1 MQTPW
6 HEKLLLYRLYR
17 DRDPDAFGELY
28 DRYAP
33 KIYRYVYF
41 KVSTTTE
48 AEDLTAEVFLKTW
61 EYVQRHADN
70 PEKRIENFRAFIYR
84 LAKNAVV
91 DHYRQRREAS
101 ILAEDSVL
109 EKVSMPEEM
118 SAVAKVT
125 LASDMATVEIAL
137 KGLKDEYRELLILK
151 YIEGYATHEIAKILE
166 KQKGAVR
173 VGIHRALAALR
184 EEIEKI
190 ENK

>member
-70 PEKRIENFRAFIYR
+70 PEKRIENR
-84 LAKNAVV
+84 LYDK
-91 DHYRQRREAS
+91 E
-101 ILAEDSVL
+101 
-109 EKVSMPEEM
+109 
-118 SAVAKVT
+118 
-125 LASDMATVEIAL
+125 
-137 KGLKDEYRELLILK
+137 
-151 YIEGYATHEIAKILE
+151 
-166 KQKGAVR
+166 
-173 VGIHRALAALR
+173 
-184 EEIEKI
+184 
-190 ENK
+190 

>member
-28 DRYAP
+28 DHYAP

-41 KVSTTTE
+41 KVATVTE

-61 EYVQRHADN
+61 EYIQRHADN
-70 PEKRIENFRAFIYR
+70 SEKRIENFRAFVYR
-84 LAKNAVV
+84 LAKNIVV
-91 DHYRQRREAS
+91 DHYRQKREVS
-101 ILAEDSVL
+101 ILSDDSAL
-109 EKVSMPEEM
+109 ERVPAPEEL
-118 SAVAKVT
+118 SAVAQVMT
-125 LASDMATVEIAL
+125 ASDMATVEIAL
-137 KGLKDEYRELLILK
+137 KGLKDDYREILILK
-151 YIEGYATHEIAKILE
+151 YIEGYTTHEIARILE

-173 VGIHRALAALR
+173 VAIHRALIALR

-190 ENK
+190 EK

>member
-1 MQTPW
+1 MYTPW
-6 HEKLLLYRLYR
+6 QEKLLLYRLYR

-41 KVSTTTE
+41 KVATITE

-61 EYVQRHADN
+61 EYVQRHAEN

-84 LAKNAVV
+84 LARNAVV
-91 DHYRQRREAS
+91 DYYRQKREAS
-101 ILAEDSVL
+101 ILSDEAML
-109 EKVSMPEEM
+109 ERVPAPEEV
-118 SAVAKVT
+118 SAAAQVA
-125 LASDMATVEIAL
+125 LASDMVTVENAL

-151 YIEGYATHEIAKILE
+151 YIEGYATHEIAQILE

-173 VGIHRALAALR
+173 VAIHRALHALR
-184 EEIEKI
+184 EEIKKI
-190 ENK
+190 EK

>member
-1 MQTPW
+1 MYTPW
-6 HEKLLLYRLYR
+6 QEKLLLYRLYR

-41 KVSTTTE
+41 KVATITE

-61 EYVQRHADN
+61 EYVQRHAEN

-84 LAKNAVV
+84 LARNAVV
-91 DHYRQRREAS
+91 DYYRQKREAS
-101 ILAEDSVL
+101 ILSDEAML
-109 EKVSMPEEM
+109 ERVPAPEEV
-118 SAVAKVT
+118 SAAAQVA
-125 LASDMATVEIAL
+125 LASDMVTVENAL

-151 YIEGYATHEIAKILE
+151 YIEGYATHEIAQILE

-173 VGIHRALAALR
+173 VAIHRALQALR
-184 EEIEKI
+184 EEIKKI
-190 ENK
+190 EK

>member
-1 MQTPW
+1 MYTPW
-6 HEKLLLYRLYR
+6 QEKLLLYRLYR
-17 DRDPDAFGELY
+17 ERDADAFGELY

-41 KVSTTTE
+41 KVATTTE

-61 EYVQRHADN
+61 EYIQRHAEN

-84 LAKNAVV
+84 LARNAVV
-91 DHYRQRREAS
+91 DYYRQKREAN
-101 ILAEDSVL
+101 ILSDEATL
-109 EKVSMPEEM
+109 ERVPAPEEV
-118 SAVAKVT
+118 SAAAQVA
-125 LASDMATVEIAL
+125 LASDMVTVENAL

-151 YIEGYATHEIAKILE
+151 YIEGYATHEIAQILE

-173 VGIHRALAALR
+173 VAIHRALAALR

-190 ENK
+190 EK

>member
-6 HEKLLLYRLYR
+6 HDKLLLYRLYR

-41 KVSTTTE
+41 KVATTTE

-61 EYVQRHADN
+61 EYVQRHVDN
-70 PEKRIENFRAFIYR
+70 SEKRIENFRAFIYR
-84 LAKNAVV
+84 LAKNIVV
-91 DHYRQRREAS
+91 DHYRQKREAS
-101 ILAEDSVL
+101 ILLDDSML
-109 EKVSMPEEM
+109 ERVPAPEEI

-125 LASDMATVEIAL
+125 IASDMATVEIAL

-166 KQKGAVR
+166 KQKGTIR

-190 ENK
+190 EAK